1 MVGVDSGAST
11 LAADA
16 VALAYISN
24 TPIMVAASQSRAAIL
39 ANMIFGM

>member
-1 MVGVDSGAST
+1 VGKESGAST

-24 TPIMVAASQSRAAIL
+24 TPILIVANDERAEIL
-39 ANMIFGM
+39 AKMIFGM